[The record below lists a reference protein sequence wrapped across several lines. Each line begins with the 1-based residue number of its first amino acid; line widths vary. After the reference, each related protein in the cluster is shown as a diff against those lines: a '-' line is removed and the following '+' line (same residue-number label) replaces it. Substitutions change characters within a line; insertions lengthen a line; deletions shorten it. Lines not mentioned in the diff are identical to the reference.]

1 MLKLVISDDEGKTM
15 VIPLTRDELTIGR
28 KDGNSIRLTERNVS
42 RRHARIVKRS
52 EGFVLE
58 DLASYN
64 GIVINGARLA
74 EPKPM
79 RGGDQILIGDYK
91 LQVVEEAGAQPT
103 PPPPAPPPAASEH
116 AAPLLAAT
124 PSTNPGGAPG
134 LAALND
140 PLAPASAASAPVP
153 DSIKGMRVVF
163 LAPAGVPAPVMLD
176 RLPMILGRSES
187 ADIALAFSSISRE
200 HARLF
205 CEEDKLFIEDMGSSN
220 GIQINGEKCRK
231 GELSPGDMV
240 QLGVVEFRVA
250 RRGDSTVVIQRAAA
264 DERAAAG
271 RSNKGLIA
279 GVVFGGVCLGLL
291 VLFIATHRTG
301 PSPTNPQPDPPAASA
316 AATPTAPTPPPAPAV
331 APTPPPAAPTTP
343 EAAPAVANPEAN
355 PAVPAAAAVPPAAT
369 PEPTPPAP
377 TPAAEPTPPPAAP
390 TPPPA
395 AVVAPVEP
403 APPVAQPLAPDRHAR
418 TDRHHTTT
426 TAAPAA
432 PRPATP
438 RPTSAPA
445 APAPSPAPSA
455 PAAEPGASPMDQARA
470 CLRSAPNMNDGNA
483 CVVNVL
489 RGRAN
494 SESEVG
500 LLCTTY
506 RTMGRTGDAVRCM
519 RNYIQRYPS
528 GARVASFQSYI
539 DGNAP

>member
-52 EGFVLE
+52 EVFFLE

-91 LQVVEEAGAQPT
+91 LQVVEEAGVQPT
-103 PPPPAPPPAASEH
+103 PLPSAPPPASEH

-124 PSTNPGGAPG
+124 PPSANANGAPG

-140 PLAPASAASAPVP
+140 PLAPAIEATPPVP
-153 DSIKGMRVVF
+153 EHIRGMRVVF

-205 CEEDKLFIEDMGSSN
+205 IEDEKLFIEDMGSSN
-220 GIQINGEKCRK
+220 GVQVNGEKHRK
-231 GELSPGDMV
+231 SELAAGDMV

-264 DERAAAG
+264 DEKAAAS

-279 GVVFGGVCLGLL
+279 GVVFGGVCLGLAVLL
-291 VLFIATHRTG
+291 VVSKGRSGA
-301 PSPTNPQPDPPAASA
+301 TNPQPEPTASVAAASA
-316 AATPTAPTPPPAPAV
+316 TPPVAAPVAAAEPAAESASTPEPNPPV
-331 APTPPPAAPTTP
+331 AADPIPEPPPTPPPAALVEPVAQAVDPASAHHSSSDHRARPPTT
-343 EAAPAVANPEAN
+343 AVGATVTP
-355 PAVPAAAAVPPAAT
+355 PRVVTPRPVPPAT
-369 PEPTPPAP
+369 TPAP
-377 TPAAEPTPPPAAP
+377 AS
-390 TPPPA
+390 
-395 AVVAPVEP
+395 VPVPEG
-403 APPVAQPLAPDRHAR
+403 
-418 TDRHHTTT
+418 
-426 TAAPAA
+426 
-432 PRPATP
+432 AT
-438 RPTSAPA
+438 
-445 APAPSPAPSA
+445 
-455 PAAEPGASPMDQARA
+455 PMDQARA
-470 CLRSAPNMNDGNA
+470 CLRNNSIPAGNA
-483 CVVNVL
+483 CVVQVL
-489 RGRAN
+489 RGRAAT
-494 SESEVG
+494 EQELG
-500 LLCTTY
+500 LLAITY
-506 RTMGRTGDAVRCM
+506 RQMGRTTDAVRSM
-519 RNYIQRYPS
+519 RAYVSRFSTGP
-528 GARVASFQSYI
+528 RVQSFQSFI
-539 DGNAP
+539 DSNSN

>member
-52 EGFVLE
+52 EGFFLE

-103 PPPPAPPPAASEH
+103 PPPPAPPPVASEH

-124 PSTNPGGAPG
+124 PSTNPGSAPG

-140 PLAPASAASAPVP
+140 PLAPASTASAPVP
-153 DSIKGMRVVF
+153 ESIKGMRVVF
-163 LAPAGVPAPVMLD
+163 LAPAGVPAPVLLD

-205 CEEDKLFIEDMGSSN
+205 CEDDKLFIEDMGSSN

-291 VLFIATHRTG
+291 VLFIATHRNG
-301 PSPTNPQPDPPAASA
+301 PSPVNPQPDPPTASA
-316 AATPTAPTPPPAPAV
+316 AATPTAPTPPPTPV
-331 APTPPPAAPTTP
+331 APPPAPTAVPAANP
-343 EAAPAVANPEAN
+343 EAAPAVAAAASPEAGVA
-355 PAVPAAAAVPPAAT
+355 PAPAPAAAVVPAAPPPGVA
-369 PEPTPPAP
+369 PPTPSAV
-377 TPAAEPTPPPAAP
+377 EPTPPPAVDPVAQPLNTTDRHSARHAHTTTPAAAATAPRPVAAPRPAAAAAPAPTPTP

-395 AVVAPVEP
+395 
-403 APPVAQPLAPDRHAR
+403 D
-418 TDRHHTTT
+418 
-426 TAAPAA
+426 
-432 PRPATP
+432 
-438 RPTSAPA
+438 
-445 APAPSPAPSA
+445 
-455 PAAEPGASPMDQARA
+455 GASPMDQARA
-470 CLRSAPNMNDGNA
+470 CLRSSSDMNAGNQ
-483 CVVNVL
+483 CVVSVL
-489 RGRAN
+489 HA
-494 SESEVG
+494 
-500 LLCTTY
+500 
-506 RTMGRTGDAVRCM
+506 DAPTASPRWAC
-519 RNYIQRYPS
+519 S
-528 GARVASFQSYI
+528 ARPT
-539 DGNAP
+539 AP

>member
-42 RRHARIVKRS
+42 RRHARIVKRN
-52 EGFVLE
+52 EGFFLE

-103 PPPPAPPPAASEH
+103 PPPPAPPPVASEH

-124 PSTNPGGAPG
+124 PSTAPNAGAPG

-140 PLAPASAASAPVP
+140 PLAPASAAAGSAPVP
-153 DSIKGMRVVF
+153 EHIRGMRVVF

-205 CEEDKLFIEDMGSSN
+205 VEDDKLFIEDMGSSN
-220 GIQINGEKCRK
+220 GVQVNGEKHRK
-231 GELSPGDMV
+231 CELAAGDMV

-271 RSNKGLIA
+271 KSNKGLIA
-279 GVVFGGVCLGLL
+279 GVVFGGVCLGLAVLL
-291 VLFIATHRTG
+291 VVSKGRTS
-301 PSPTNPQPDPPAASA
+301 PSNPQPETPAPAAIA
-316 AATPTAPTPPPAPAV
+316 APATTPAPAAEPVAAPTAPAPEPAPAV
-331 APTPPPAAPTTP
+331 AAAAPEVAPTPPAPEPAPAAVAAPAPEPVAAPTPPTP
-343 EAAPAVANPEAN
+343 PAVEPVAQVVEPTPRRSERHARTTPPTTTARPAAAAAPAVA
-355 PAVPAAAAVPPAAT
+355 
-369 PEPTPPAP
+369 
-377 TPAAEPTPPPAAP
+377 
-390 TPPPA
+390 
-395 AVVAPVEP
+395 
-403 APPVAQPLAPDRHAR
+403 AR
-418 TDRHHTTT
+418 
-426 TAAPAA
+426 
-432 PRPATP
+432 
-438 RPTSAPA
+438 PA
-445 APAPSPAPSA
+445 APAPTSTPIP
-455 PAAEPGASPMDQARA
+455 EGATPMDQARA
-470 CLRSAPNMNDGNA
+470 CLRNNSSNMTVGNQ
-483 CVVNVL
+483 CVVQVL
-489 RGRAN
+489 RNRAS
-494 SESEVG
+494 SESERG
-500 LLCTTY
+500 LLCVTY
-506 RTMGRTGDAVRCM
+506 RQLGQTSNAVRCM
-519 RNYIQRYPS
+519 RQYVQSHPDGPRV
-528 GARVASFQSYI
+528 GAFQTFI
-539 DGNAP
+539 DNNSN

>member
-52 EGFVLE
+52 EGFFLE

-74 EPKPM
+74 EAKPM

-103 PPPPAPPPAASEH
+103 PPPPAPPPVASEH

-124 PSTNPGGAPG
+124 PSTPPLNGAPG

-140 PLAPASAASAPVP
+140 PLAPAVPSGPVP
-153 DSIKGMRVVF
+153 EHIRGMRVVF

-205 CEEDKLFIEDMGSSN
+205 VEDDKLFIEDMGSSN
-220 GIQINGEKCRK
+220 GVQVNGEKHRK
-231 GELSPGDMV
+231 SELAAGDMV

-264 DERAAAG
+264 DEKAAAG

-279 GVVFGGVCLGLL
+279 GVVFGGVCLGLAVLL
-291 VLFIATHRTG
+291 VVSKGRT
-301 PSPTNPQPDPPAASA
+301 SPTVPQPE
-316 AATPTAPTPPPAPAV
+316 TPAPLAV
-331 APTPPPAAPTTP
+331 AAAPT
-343 EAAPAVANPEAN
+343 
-355 PAVPAAAAVPPAAT
+355 
-369 PEPTPPAP
+369 
-377 TPAAEPTPPPAAP
+377 
-390 TPPPA
+390 
-395 AVVAPVEP
+395 
-403 APPVAQPLAPDRHAR
+403 
-418 TDRHHTTT
+418 
-426 TAAPAA
+426 
-432 PRPATP
+432 
-438 RPTSAPA
+438 
-445 APAPSPAPSA
+445 
-455 PAAEPGASPMDQARA
+455 
-470 CLRSAPNMNDGNA
+470 
-483 CVVNVL
+483 
-489 RGRAN
+489 
-494 SESEVG
+494 
-500 LLCTTY
+500 
-506 RTMGRTGDAVRCM
+506 
-519 RNYIQRYPS
+519 
-528 GARVASFQSYI
+528 
-539 DGNAP
+539 